1 MCYYWQIFID
11 LILIFLIFVRSIREG
26 NFSMYV
32 SSLKQVVKWYYAC
45 DHYHYARWVT
55 VHLQN
60 LVNSPTTSLYLYK
73 CFSDTY
79 FNFQK
84 SNKKFSL
91 MRINQAHE
99 QNNAAIMG
107 MGGATSVRNKDD
119 ESGLAR
125 QELCLH
131 ELPLIIN

>member
-1 MCYYWQIFID
+1 
-11 LILIFLIFVRSIREG
+11 
-26 NFSMYV
+26 MYV

-55 VHLQN
+55 VHLYN
-60 LVNSPTTSLYLYK
+60 LVNSPTTSPYLYK

-107 MGGATSVRNKDD
+107 MGGAKSVRNKDD

-125 QELCLH
+125 
-131 ELPLIIN
+131 

>member
-1 MCYYWQIFID
+1 MCYYWYIFID

-32 SSLKQVVKWYYAC
+32 SSLEQVVKWYYAC
-45 DHYHYARWVT
+45 DHYHYACWVT
-55 VHLQN
+55 VHLYS
-60 LVNSPTTSLYLYK
+60 LVNSPTTLPYLYK

-125 QELCLH
+125 
-131 ELPLIIN
+131 

>member
-1 MCYYWQIFID
+1 MCYYWYIFID

-32 SSLKQVVKWYYAC
+32 SSLEQVVKWYYAC

-55 VHLQN
+55 VHLYN

-99 QNNAAIMG
+99 QNNATIMG

-125 QELCLH
+125 
-131 ELPLIIN
+131 

>member
-1 MCYYWQIFID
+1 MCYYWYIFID

-55 VHLQN
+55 VHLYN
-60 LVNSPTTSLYLYK
+60 LVNSPTTSPYLYK

-107 MGGATSVRNKDD
+107 MGGAKSVRNKDD

-125 QELCLH
+125 
-131 ELPLIIN
+131 

>member
-1 MCYYWQIFID
+1 MCYYWYIFID

-55 VHLQN
+55 VHLYN

-99 QNNAAIMG
+99 QNNAAIMS
-107 MGGATSVRNKDD
+107 MGGAKSVRNKDD

-125 QELCLH
+125 
-131 ELPLIIN
+131 

>member
-1 MCYYWQIFID
+1 MCYYWYIFID

-55 VHLQN
+55 VHLYN

-107 MGGATSVRNKDD
+107 MGGAKSVRNKDD

-125 QELCLH
+125 
-131 ELPLIIN
+131 

>member
-1 MCYYWQIFID
+1 MCYYWYIFID

-32 SSLKQVVKWYYAC
+32 SSLEQVVKWYYAC

-55 VHLQN
+55 VHLYN

-107 MGGATSVRNKDD
+107 MGGAKSVRNKDD

-125 QELCLH
+125 
-131 ELPLIIN
+131 